1 MGLKFKWEEKKMAKK
16 LYDENGNVVKG
27 AKVKKPFYKRWW
39 FILLVVLVIGGALAG
54 GDEDTTSEEV
64 TAEEPDTEVVADAD
78 EETTEEVVEEEPEE
92 VVELT
97 SEEKIKEAADDI
109 YGNNLVEVEYI
120 DATNHYNVYT
130 NTAGLSANMDRKS
143 AYFNATN
150 FLEKIKDV
158 DFDSVYIEYRTVFV
172 DDYGNEEER
181 EGITYDITKETIDK
195 INFDSFLAEKLPSV
209 ADSYWQHPA
218 FN

>member
-1 MGLKFKWEEKKMAKK
+1 MSKK
-16 LYDENGNVVKG
+16 VKE
-27 AKVKKPFYKRWW
+27 KKPFYKRWW
-39 FILLVVLVIGGALAG
+39 FITLVVLFIIGIFG
-54 GDEDTTSEEV
+54 GDDEESEVATEDDTEIVEE
-64 TAEEPDTEVVADAD
+64 TEVVEA
-78 EETTEEVVEEEPEE
+78 EEVVEEEPEE
-92 VVELT
+92 EVELT
-97 SEEKIKEAADDI
+97 SEENIKEAADDI
-109 YGNNLVEVEYI
+109 YGSNLVEVEYI